1 MGYFFKKEAIIV
13 ALYIVLIVI
22 LRHGTEKK
30 KITYWK
36 IVESFIIVVGLEA
49 MTEYYGAYMASGTQV
64 LLYAIAQWLLLS
76 IVYILAGLTIY
87 HACTQSEM
95 SYMTMCKR
103 FPLWVRVCIPV
114 CIVLGVILIIL
125 ENDYYIGLLEQ
136 LNQGN
141 INLMDALNVNFV
153 SPYYRIREVLRLL
166 NIGILVYGCSTIYKN
181 YDKQGE

>member
-1 MGYFFKKEAIIV
+1 MDYFFKKEAIMV

-49 MTEYYGAYMASGTQV
+49 MTGYYGVYMSEESI
-64 LLYAIAQWLLLS
+64 LPYSIAQWLLLS

-95 SYMTMCKR
+95 SYITMCKR
-103 FPLWVRVCIPV
+103 FPLWVQICIPA
-114 CIVLGVILIIL
+114 CIVLGVVMTIL
-125 ENDYYIGLLEQ
+125 DYNYSIELLEQ
-136 LNQGN
+136 LNRGN
-141 INLMDALNVNFV
+141 ISLLDALTVNFV
-153 SPYYRIREVLRLL
+153 STYQKIREMLRFL
-166 NIGILVYGCSTIYKN
+166 NIGILVYGCSTLYKN